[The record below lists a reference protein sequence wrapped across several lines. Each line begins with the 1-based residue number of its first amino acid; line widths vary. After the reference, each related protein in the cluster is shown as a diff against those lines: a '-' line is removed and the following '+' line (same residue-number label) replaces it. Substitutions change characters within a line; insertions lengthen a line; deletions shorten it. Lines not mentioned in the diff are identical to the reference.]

1 MAFER
6 ICKKKALFFKLQF
19 KQLTMSIISK
29 WKKINQF
36 FKWAKTVIILKL
48 ELYISCLQRNVFAQ
62 LQITGI

>member
-6 ICKKKALFFKLQF
+6 ICKKKALLCKLQF
-19 KQLTMSIISK
+19 KQLAMSIISK

-36 FKWAKTVIILKL
+36 LKWAKTVIILKL

-62 LQITGI
+62 PQITGI

>member
-6 ICKKKALFFKLQF
+6 ICKKKALFCKLQF
-19 KQLTMSIISK
+19 KQLTMSVISK

-36 FKWAKTVIILKL
+36 LKWAKTVIILKL